1 MLVRTT
7 KLVDH
12 VFSLVTEVVDRHR
25 SSELKLTN
33 RGLIVVFID
42 KVVKLLHISLMHP
55 KDYSV
60 EVIGRFLNGERKVSQ
75 KS

>member
-60 EVIGRFLNGERKVSQ
+60 EVIGRFLNGERKMSQ